1 MARRNGL
8 VVRVNFNVLEV
19 VGSNLGPAVE
29 TIYANQQIT
38 KENVQWNKIDLLFLF
53 TLTNLDFEN
62 RIAALGKQISRTGTL
77 SQK

>member
-38 KENVQWNKIDLLFLF
+38 KENVQ
-53 TLTNLDFEN
+53 
-62 RIAALGKQISRTGTL
+62 
-77 SQK
+77 